1 MFMDQEKRKII
12 VREIEHW
19 RRSKLLPEHYC
30 DFLMNLYADDTAAS
44 TTLDQSDRK
53 SLSQLWGTSKNVV
66 YALTFFTVIA
76 IVGLNF
82 TAFPLSLQLALPL
95 LLIGGIYAVGF
106 ALRKSQAVASYA
118 SLGVGTLI
126 LLIAGPIIL
135 RLHGADTP
143 GNIGLYIAVCG
154 VFWIILG
161 LATGLRMFH
170 LSGWIGLSLVY
181 AWVLYQ
187 RAEDWPWWMLHAV
200 WIPIVFLFCWIA
212 WASRRFA
219 PAHSKVFLAAA
230 ALQWWIP
237 DGLHMMMNGAS
248 GWAQGVLVAKVVI
261 AGSIGLWLRAQWQRE
276 QLGIRK
282 Q

>member
-1 MFMDQEKRKII
+1 MDQEKRKIL

-44 TTLDQSDRK
+44 TMQDPQNRK
-53 SLSQLWGTSKNVV
+53 SFSELWVSSKNVV

-95 LLIGGIYAVGF
+95 LLIGAIYAVGF
-106 ALRKSQAVASYA
+106 ALRKSQTVASYA
-118 SLGVGTLI
+118 LLGIGTLI
-126 LLIAGPIIL
+126 LLVAGPMIL
-135 RLHGADTP
+135 RLHGVDTP

-154 VFWIILG
+154 VLWIILG

-170 LSGWIGLSLVY
+170 FCGWIGLSLVY

-187 RAEDWPWWMLHAV
+187 RADEWPWWLLHAV

-212 WASRRFA
+212 WASRRYS
-219 PAHSKVFLAAA
+219 PAHSKVLLATA

-237 DGLHMMMNGAS
+237 DGLHMMINGVS
-248 GWAQGVLVAKVVI
+248 GLAQGILVAKVVI
-261 AGSIGLWLRAQWQRE
+261 AGGLGLFLRTRWRNVNS
-276 QLGIRK
+276 
-282 Q
+282 